1 MYFTHGFI
9 SNWVPGFN
17 TYSTHHLCISDKYT
31 HLCEHSAG
39 KETEVVVFQDKEK
52 EQKHTF
58 HATWEAEGMDM
69 SASMSTS
76 RAALPF
82 LDFLLTP
89 HLLLKQADITN
100 TTNFHMPFLS

>member
-9 SNWVPGFN
+9 ACWVPEFN

-31 HLCEHSAG
+31 YLCEHSAG
-39 KETEVVVFQDKEK
+39 KETEVLVFQDEEK
-52 EQKHTF
+52 EQVHVF
-58 HATWEAEGMDM
+58 HAAWEAECMV

-82 LDFLLTP
+82 LDFLLTL